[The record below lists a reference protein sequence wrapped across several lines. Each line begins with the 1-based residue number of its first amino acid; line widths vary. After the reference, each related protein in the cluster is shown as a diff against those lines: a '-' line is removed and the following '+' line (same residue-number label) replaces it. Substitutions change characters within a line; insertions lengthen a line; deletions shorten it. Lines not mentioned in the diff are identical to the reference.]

1 MEKTLSEKDLLLLRQ
16 KGLLTEDETAIL
28 VGTQVIAENMLTRE
42 RRIINSHG
50 LMLESRRTL
59 LMD

>member
-50 LMLESRRTL
+50 LLLESRRTL